1 MIEKILKTD
10 NFDWGALIARVFLG
24 VVILPHGLQKLLG
37 MFGGY
42 GFSATVE
49 YFASTGIP
57 SLIGVLIV
65 MGESFGALFLILG
78 LISRVSAAGIA
89 LIMLGATVMVHSQF
103 GFFMNWFGTQGGE
116 GFEYHLL
123 ALGLALVV
131 LVKGGG
137 KWALDGEIFKMF
149 SQSQLFQSSGKTLL
163 SFQYGGEG

>member
-1 MIEKILKTD
+1 MINKILSTD
-10 NFDWGALIARVFLG
+10 SEDWGGLIARVFLG

-57 SLIGVLIV
+57 SLLGTLIV
-65 MGESFGALFLILG
+65 LGESFGALFLILG
-78 LISRVSAAGIA
+78 LISRISAAGIA
-89 LIMLGATVMVHSQF
+89 IIMLGAILMVHGQN
-103 GFFMNWFGTQGGE
+103 GFFMNWFGAQAGE

-123 ALGLALVV
+123 ALGLSLVV

-137 KWALDGEIFKMF
+137 KWALDAEVLNKIHR
-149 SQSQLFQSSGKTLL
+149 
-163 SFQYGGEG
+163 

>member
-37 MFGGY
+37 LFGGY

-57 SLIGVLIV
+57 SLIGVLIIL
-65 MGESFGALFLILG
+65 GESFGALFLILG
-78 LISRVSAAGIA
+78 LISRISAAGIA

-149 SQSQLFQSSGKTLL
+149 SQS
-163 SFQYGGEG
+163 